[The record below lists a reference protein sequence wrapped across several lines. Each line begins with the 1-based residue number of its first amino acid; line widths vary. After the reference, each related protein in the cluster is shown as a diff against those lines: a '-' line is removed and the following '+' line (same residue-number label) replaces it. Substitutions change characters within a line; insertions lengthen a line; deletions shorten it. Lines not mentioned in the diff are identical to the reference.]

1 MNVIAR
7 ILQETTI
14 SQMGRLPAP
23 SLPEDATLREAIEL
37 LVRGHRGGVVFVDGE
52 NRPLGILSERDV
64 LRRVADSAL
73 GDPAEQEKVPAADVM
88 TRDPVTI
95 PRTDSLFRAVQ
106 LMNQHGYRRLVIRDD
121 DGKLAGLL
129 ATRDV
134 IQFLTDQFPDETVN
148 LPPRLRQEFRTP
160 EGG

>member
-14 SQMGRLPAP
+14 SQMGPLPAP
-23 SLPEDATLREAIEL
+23 SLPGDATLRQAIEL

-52 NRPLGILSERDV
+52 NNPVGILSERDV
-64 LRRVADSAL
+64 LRRVPENIL
-73 GDPAEQEKVPAADVM
+73 GDPAEQEKVPARDFM
-88 TRDPVTI
+88 TRDPVTV
-95 PRTDSLFRAVQ
+95 PRTDSLFRAVE
-106 LMNQHGYRRLVIRDD
+106 LMNEHGYRRLVIRDD
-121 DGKLAGLL
+121 EGKLAGLL